1 MEPGSTV
8 SAVRSSRVLCGT
20 EIRPALIVIKEGK
33 IHKILPNSS
42 GSTGDTAAG
51 SEVLDVGDHLVMP
64 GIVDCHV
71 HVNEPGRTTW
81 EGFWTATRAAAAG
94 GVTTIVDMPL
104 NSIPPTTT
112 LDNFHEKMAAA
123 SGKCFVDTAFWGGV
137 VPGNQL
143 ELLPMIRAG
152 VAGFKCFLIHSGV
165 EEFPHVT
172 DGDLHIAMK
181 QLQGTG
187 SVLLF
192 HAERDVPLPSG
203 KEERDTPLP
212 SGKEERDTPLPSG
225 KEERDTPLP
234 SGKEER
240 DVPLPSGKEERD
252 TPLPS
257 GKEERDTPLPS
268 GKEERDTPLPSGKEE
283 RDTPLPS
290 GKEER
295 DVPLPSEEADPKEY
309 STFLKSRPDVME
321 LEAIRTVTELC
332 LKYQVHCHIVHLSS
346 AQPLALIQAAKQAGA
361 PLTVETTHHY
371 LSLSAEHI
379 LAGATQFKCCPPI
392 RGVANQEQL
401 WSALKAGQID
411 MVVSDHSPCTPD
423 LKRLDSGD
431 FTQAWGGISSLQ
443 FGLSLFWTSA
453 SKKGFTL
460 PDVVRLLC
468 QRTAQLCR
476 LDNQKGS
483 LVPGHDADLVIWDP
497 EKEFEV
503 KDASIHHKNKLTPY
517 LGLTLLGEV
526 LRVGLMGCH
535 GNKANVDMVLEAL
548 TDALKTLP

>member
-8 SAVRSSRVLCGT
+8 SAVRSRRVLCGT

-33 IHKILPNSS
+33 IHKILSVSS

-51 SEVLDVGDHLVMP
+51 CEVLDVGDSLVMP

-137 VPGNQL
+137 IPGNQL
-143 ELLPMIRAG
+143 ELLPMIQAG

-172 DGDLHIAMK
+172 DEDLHITMK

-187 SVLLF
+187 SVLL
-192 HAERDVPLPSG
+192 
-203 KEERDTPLP
+203 
-212 SGKEERDTPLPSG
+212 
-225 KEERDTPLP
+225 
-234 SGKEER
+234 
-240 DVPLPSGKEERD
+240 
-252 TPLPS
+252 
-257 GKEERDTPLPS
+257 
-268 GKEERDTPLPSGKEE
+268 
-283 RDTPLPS
+283 
-290 GKEER
+290 
-295 DVPLPSEEADPKEY
+295 
-309 STFLKSRPDVME
+309 
-321 LEAIRTVTELC
+321 
-332 LKYQVHCHIVHLSS
+332 
-346 AQPLALIQAAKQAGA
+346 
-361 PLTVETTHHY
+361 
-371 LSLSAEHI
+371 
-379 LAGATQFKCCPPI
+379 
-392 RGVANQEQL
+392 EQL

-497 EKEFEV
+497 EKEFE
-503 KDASIHHKNKLTPY
+503 ASITVEGFTKTKN
-517 LGLTLLGEV
+517 
-526 LRVGLMGCH
+526 
-535 GNKANVDMVLEAL
+535 
-548 TDALKTLP
+548 